1 MPQFILIVAK
11 SNEKNLICFAMS
23 FFVTTF
29 ANDINNKLAEYVLQI
44 NRKIMKKYMF
54 VCAGLCLAMALTSC
68 GSKDSAYRKA
78 YEKAKAQEAVI
89 NETTP
94 TENVIVAPV
103 ETKPYTETPQVDNY
117 DNVSVRSESLSVIDG
132 AGLKNFSVV
141 VGSFSVKANAEGLCQ
156 QLRNAGYGAQIA
168 YNSARNMY
176 RVIAS
181 TSDDKAT
188 AVRSRNEFRS
198 KYPDAWLLFNQR

>member
-1 MPQFILIVAK
+1 MIGELPTALTVNGTDYRIRTDYRDTLRIIEAF
-11 SNEKNLICFAMS
+11 
-23 FFVTTF
+23 
-29 ANDINNKLAEYVLQI
+29 NDPELQPRDKL
-44 NRKIMKKYMF
+44 F
-54 VCAGLCLAMALTSC
+54 VCLYILYEDFEEMPPE
-68 GSKDSAYRKA
+68 DYEKA

-89 NETTP
+89 NQNTTP
-94 TENVIVAPV
+94 TENVVVAPV
-103 ETKPYTETPQVDNY
+103 ETRPYTETPQVDNY
-117 DNVSVRSESLSVIDG
+117 DNVSVRSESITVVDG

-156 QLRNAGYGAQIA
+156 QLRYAGYGAQIA

-181 TSDDKAT
+181 TSDDKAS